1 MALQWLVN
9 LSSYNRLYGPQKYL
23 LSGPLQMKFA
33 NPFPALSH
41 IHCHQLIMGVGKR
54 AASIRE
60 DQRGKS
66 ILRENQSSVEARG
79 CRNCWKGIYHWV
91 EVQREGELGWVCG
104 VVRQRWLGRG
114 GTEQWEDQS
123 TKHSRCEEGAPQ
135 RCMGRLAKAQDE
147 GQVELSASRFPME
160 YKCSCFETAASW
172 KVGCV
177 LVVEIGRLF
186 LRFPNCEGEKAF
198 SSLRRNCNLDVY
210 RDEIISLH
218 LYLEMQLAT

>member
-147 GQVELSASRFPME
+147 RSGGALSFKVPHGVQVQLFWDCCKLKGWVCPGCWNWQTFPE
-160 YKCSCFETAASW
+160 VSKLWGW
-172 KVGCV
+172 KGI
-177 LVVEIGRLF
+177 LILKKK
-186 LRFPNCEGEKAF
+186 L
-198 SSLRRNCNLDVY
+198 
-210 RDEIISLH
+210 
-218 LYLEMQLAT
+218 